1 MWCSPCAP
9 LSFSSC
15 SVQRDTLQFVPSRCL
30 LRAATSAIQWFS
42 EPVFYARC
50 QILDEGRTL
59 LLVFRWRNSAG
70 SVPVIVCRGRRF
82 IVCSVFFP
90 LIFQQNVGRA
100 FCARLPRSALFGRGC
115 LTEEGVPGSLFHPIY
130 SLRNK
135 RSLYAKGG
143 LSRQG
148 ERDCFSV
155 TFPKIWIP
163 LGTESER
170 DYLCCQ
176 SYLYRLMY
184 KKEVLGYGDHT
195 EHKIRCSVTGSLCS
209 VFEFMGLQS
218 KSRHKEM
225 STWCRFTCLSVHVY
239 PYYLIWTVHLLQ
251 TIGIKQWGGVN
262 GNKNCCIQYRSLF
275 SAL

>member
-1 MWCSPCAP
+1 MTLVVRNIAIHSVALRFSPLGCGAAHVHHSASLHVVYSGTLCS
-9 LSFSSC
+9 SFLPVAFYAQRRLQYSDSVSPSSTHAARFWMKAGLFCLC
-15 SVQRDTLQFVPSRCL
+15 SDGETALVPSRWSYVEEDAL
-30 LRAATSAIQWFS
+30 LFAPS
-42 EPVFYARC
+42 C
-50 QILDEGRTL
+50 
-59 LLVFRWRNSAG
+59 
-70 SVPVIVCRGRRF
+70 
-82 IVCSVFFP
+82 FP

-170 DYLCCQ
+170 DSLCCQ

-184 KKEVLGYGDHT
+184 RKRGAGLRRPYG
-195 EHKIRCSVTGSLCS
+195 
-209 VFEFMGLQS
+209 
-218 KSRHKEM
+218 
-225 STWCRFTCLSVHVY
+225 
-239 PYYLIWTVHLLQ
+239 
-251 TIGIKQWGGVN
+251 
-262 GNKNCCIQYRSLF
+262 
-275 SAL
+275 A